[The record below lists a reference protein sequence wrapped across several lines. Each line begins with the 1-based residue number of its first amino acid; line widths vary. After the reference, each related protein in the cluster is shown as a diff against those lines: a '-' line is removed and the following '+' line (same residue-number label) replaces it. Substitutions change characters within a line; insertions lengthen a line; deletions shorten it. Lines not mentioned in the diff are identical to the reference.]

1 VFVTLASGALAALAF
16 LQQIDTTVTA
26 QQGQRLVVDSYGGDI
41 AVKTWGRNA
50 VRVEADPPSRTEVE
64 VSSSSG
70 AVSVRSEGRRGPPA
84 SIDYTI
90 TVPAWMGLDL
100 SGVYSDVTVE
110 GVRGPITVET
120 VQGEVDV
127 AGGEGTVSLRSVQGS
142 VKLRGAKGRIDVHS
156 VNDEV
161 RISESSGEIT
171 AETVNGDVVLE
182 RVDATSLNATTVN
195 GDLGYDGPIRNGG
208 RYTLSTHNGDI
219 TLAATPTTSATIT
232 VSTFSGDF
240 ESDFPVPVRE
250 TRKGRRFGFS
260 LGSGSAQVSLESFQ
274 GTIRLVSPGHVD
286 RHHGSDHD
294 Q

>member
-1 VFVTLASGALAALAF
+1 VLVTLTSGAVAALALF
-16 LQQIDTTVTA
+16 QQIDTTVTA
-26 QQGQRLVVDSYGGDI
+26 QQGQRLVVDSYGGEI

-50 VRVEADPPSRTEVE
+50 VRVEADPPSRTAVE
-64 VSSSSG
+64 VSSSSA
-70 AVSVRSEGRRGPPA
+70 AVSIRSEGRRGPPA

-100 SGVYSDVTVE
+100 SGVYTDVTVE

-161 RISESSGEIT
+161 
-171 AETVNGDVVLE
+171 VLE

-208 RYTLSTHNGDI
+208 RYILSTHNGDI
-219 TLAATPTTSATIT
+219 TSP
-232 VSTFSGDF
+232 
-240 ESDFPVPVRE
+240 PRR
-250 TRKGRRFGFS
+250 TRAPPS
-260 LGSGSAQVSLESFQ
+260 W
-274 GTIRLVSPGHVD
+274 
-286 RHHGSDHD
+286 
-294 Q
+294 